1 MKIPKNI
8 QTTSKLS
15 LQIFIMVNWSL
26 SCQSDHNFTVDL
38 QRVDLTFRIEFNVYG
53 EKPGKHLTVFIL
65 YDCMLSYLR

>member
-1 MKIPKNI
+1 M
-8 QTTSKLS
+8 S
-15 LQIFIMVNWSL
+15 